1 MNTEQ
6 IIKEIEKHLATADKK
21 GATDTFC
28 RHLEGLSDF
37 EKSRKAAEILY
48 KQYTNFRSGMIAM
61 LMEGIIRNSPNI
73 AQVNFPENFLFK
85 LCVIT
90 GSKDLYECFVEEAVE
105 PYLENKSED
114 EIWDYYTELSIVA
127 KKLNDHF
134 FSHYEPYKKG
144 IHYNSALPLHEEN
157 RNELAIHREDYV
169 VMEEIIENYNRIIGR
184 RDIINALEE
193 KMDIDKDDTDFED

>member
-6 IIKEIEKHLATADKK
+6 IIQEIEKHLGTANMK
-21 GATDTFC
+21 GATETIF
-28 RHLEGLSDF
+28 RHFEGLSDF
-37 EKSRKAAEILY
+37 EKSNQIVNVLY
-48 KQYTNFRSGMIAM
+48 KQYTNFRSGMIAV
-61 LMEGIIRNSPNI
+61 LMEGIIRKAPNL

-90 GSKDLYECFVEEAVE
+90 GSKDLYECFIEEAVE

-114 EIWDYYTELSIVA
+114 EKWDYYTELSIVA
-127 KKLNDHF
+127 QKLNDHF
-134 FSHYEPYKKG
+134 FSQYDPYKKG
-144 IHYNSALPLHEEN
+144 MHYNSALPLHESN
-157 RNELAIHREDYV
+157 RNELAIHREDYD

-193 KMDIDKDDTDFED
+193 KMSIEEDDTSFEN